1 MAPCVLERCLAQK
14 LFGVDL
20 FTLSIVRLVEFLLAL
35 VFLVDTN
42 PHTSPFPSWL
52 YIRTVVKRTQ
62 FRPGPQLPP
71 PAARLASLVNRR
83 KDCLRNGNP
92 DCQVTGLP
100 ALCRIYLYLFT
111 AVGFAVLAWMLS
123 RTRGVLPI
131 LTLLPMM
138 LGCLGCFPQEYAPNG
153 ELFDY
158 IVSKGR
164 PTTEEAQR
172 LFQQI
177 VTAVEYCHFHNIV
190 HR

>member
-1 MAPCVLERCLAQK
+1 MTSSRSLLSASLSFCSLLFFLFIQIPILLRSRAGSISELLLNAP
-14 LFGVDL
+14 
-20 FTLSIVRLVEFLLAL
+20 
-35 VFLVDTN
+35 
-42 PHTSPFPSWL
+42 
-52 YIRTVVKRTQ
+52 Q

-71 PAARLASLVNRR
+71 PAARLASLVNGR